1 MAREVLYLIEGVSKD
16 YRMGEVTVRA
26 LREVSMEIYAGEFLV
41 VLGPSGC
48 GKSTLLNLV
57 GGMDVP
63 SGGSIRFQ
71 DVDVAGFSRSA
82 LTRYRRQSVG
92 FVFQF
97 FNLIPTLTALENV
110 QIATEITDEPLDALE
125 MLGLVGLGDRAHH
138 FPSQLSGGEQQRVA
152 IARAI
157 AKNPYVVLCDEPT
170 GALDYETGKLVL
182 EVLRRVHRH
191 SGKTVVV
198 VTHNSAIGRMAD
210 RVVRLR
216 SGTIQHISVNE
227 RPEEPE
233 DLQW

>member
-1 MAREVLYLIEGVSKD
+1 MRREVLYSIEHISKE

-26 LREVSMEIYAGEFLV
+26 LREVSMEIHAGEFLV

-63 SGGSIRFQ
+63 TGGSIRFQ
-71 DVDVAGFSRSA
+71 DVDVASFSRA
-82 LTRYRRQSVG
+82 RLTQYRRNSVG

-97 FNLIPTLTALENV
+97 FNLIPTLTARENV
-110 QIATEITDEPLDALE
+110 EIATEISEDALDPLE
-125 MLGLVGLGDRAHH
+125 MLELVGLGDRAHH

-152 IARAI
+152 IARAV

-198 VTHNSAIGRMAD
+198 VTHNAAIGRMAD

-216 SGTIQHISVNE
+216 SGAIQQITINE
-227 RPEEPE
+227 QPEEPE
-233 DLQW
+233 ALQW